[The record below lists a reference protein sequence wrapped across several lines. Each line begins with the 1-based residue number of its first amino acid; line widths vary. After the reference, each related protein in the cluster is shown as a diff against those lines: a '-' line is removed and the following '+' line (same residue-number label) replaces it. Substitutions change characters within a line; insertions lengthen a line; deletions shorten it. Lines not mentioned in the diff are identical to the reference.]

1 MPNEVLFTLLTTLF
15 YSMLF
20 INYRM
25 YSDVYMRFV
34 KIDVLFGLVF
44 SSWAALGIN
53 SLFNMNFYLIL
64 AVIAVLLLGLQS
76 LLYHYRLKKK
86 IETVENRFTDVDSVF
101 KNKIGTIETRVN
113 GNYYLGTIELDGK
126 EQQIMV
132 YSDKMLVNSD
142 KFVIM
147 AFEGSKIIV
156 EKLSGTEVVNNN
168 SENNKEE
175 KNNE

>member
-1 MPNEVLFTLLTTLF
+1 
-15 YSMLF
+15 
-20 INYRM
+20 
-25 YSDVYMRFV
+25 
-34 KIDVLFGLVF
+34 
-44 SSWAALGIN
+44 
-53 SLFNMNFYLIL
+53 
-64 AVIAVLLLGLQS
+64 
-76 LLYHYRLKKK
+76 
-86 IETVENRFTDVDSVF
+86 
-101 KNKIGTIETRVN
+101 
-113 GNYYLGTIELDGK
+113 
-126 EQQIMV
+126 MV

>member
-1 MPNEVLFTLLTTLF
+1 MPNEILFTLLTTLF

-101 KNKIGTIETRVN
+101 KNKIGIIETR
-113 GNYYLGTIELDGK
+113 ELDGK